1 MFTRG
6 FMHTPTIQLVRA
18 IASDARREGHIARD
32 MSAAGAL
39 ELTHVGAAPASPTD
53 KPASGGVFVWLEAD
67 PAKPRPIAQR
77 DGASGFRYFL
87 DGTQRTLPCWNVGSI
102 PIVLGFAAAGVL
114 ERDEAGRFRIM
125 PGMLATERF
134 GVAPLRSGNAAIN
147 RLCAGLRAGGL
158 HVFDPLESMTDDE
171 EGYHA
176 ALDDFGQLMSLAYQT
191 VLRQRERLEAKL
203 LADWLASPRDAAL
216 MVDGSLRSEA
226 PNTVGVVKSF
236 TRQYVSGPEATA
248 LFGLA
253 MGERSAAF
261 EVHPSHGRHAPVIAW
276 YQRLWSPDGKDPR
289 HALIRVET
297 SAAAPAG
304 AVDEIAGWLIDE
316 RAPRAAN
323 DARWPTLL
331 YPIHYLENV
340 LKQQLNAET
349 RGWPGL

>member
-1 MFTRG
+1 MR
-6 FMHTPTIQLVRA
+6 TPTIQLVRT
-18 IASDARREGHIARD
+18 ITSEARREGHVARD

-39 ELTHVGAAPASPTD
+39 ELTHVGTTPPTATD
-53 KPASGGVFVWLEAD
+53 QTKSGGIFVWLEHD
-67 PAKPRPIAQR
+67 PATPRPIEKR
-77 DGASGFRYFL
+77 DSVSGFRYFL

-102 PIVLGFAAAGVL
+102 PIVLGFVAAGVL
-114 ERDEAGRFRIM
+114 ERDELGRFRLM

-134 GVAPLRSGNAAIN
+134 GVAPLRSGSTTVNHLCS
-147 RLCAGLRAGGL
+147 RLRDGGL
-158 HVFDPLESMTDDE
+158 HVFDPLESQTDDE
-171 EGYHA
+171 EGYRA
-176 ALDDFGQLMSLAYQT
+176 PLDDFGQLMSLAYQT
-191 VLRQRERLEAKL
+191 VLRQRERLEARL
-203 LADWLASPRDAAL
+203 LNDWLASPRPGAL

-236 TRQYVSGPEATA
+236 TRKYVSGPEATA

-261 EVHPSHGRHAPVIAW
+261 EVHPSHGRHDPVIAW

-289 HALIRVET
+289 HALVRVET

-304 AVDEIAGWLIDE
+304 TVDEIASWLMDE

>member
-1 MFTRG
+1 
-6 FMHTPTIQLVRA
+6 MHTSTIQLVRDITA
-18 IASDARREGHIARD
+18 GARREGHVARD

-39 ELTHVGAAPASPTD
+39 ELTHIGAPPPTSPDQAAP
-53 KPASGGVFVWLEAD
+53 GEIFVWLEHD
-67 PAKPRPIAQR
+67 PAAPRPVKKR
-77 DGASGFRYFL
+77 SSVPGFRYFL

-102 PIVLGFAAAGVL
+102 PIVLGFVAAGVL
-114 ERDEAGRFRIM
+114 ERDEFGRFRIM
-125 PGMLATERF
+125 PGMLAAERF

-147 RLCAGLRAGGL
+147 HLCAGLRDDGL
-158 HVFDPLESMTDDE
+158 HVFDPLEAMTDDE
-171 EGYHA
+171 DAYRA
-176 ALDDFGQLMSLAYQT
+176 SLDNFGQLMSLAYQT
-191 VLRQRERLEAKL
+191 VLRQRERLEARL
-203 LADWLASPRDAAL
+203 LGDWLSSPRQGAL
-216 MVDGSLRSEA
+216 MVDGSLRGEA
-226 PNTVGVVKSF
+226 PNVVGVVKSF

-253 MGERSAAF
+253 MNERSAAF

-276 YQRLWSPDGKDPR
+276 YQRFWSPDGKDPR
-289 HALIRVET
+289 HALVRVET

-304 AVDEIAGWLIDE
+304 TIDEIAGWLMDE

-340 LKQQLNAET
+340 LKQHLNAET